1 MVKQKGKPDFKE
13 YQPDP
18 KSTVITTDAK
28 GNVTVKVRQFG
39 VGYDLGLGVGISDRP
54 RVALD
59 DRFAYFK
66 RLGAHV
72 GLGISLEKNDYQ
84 KGHLLDIVDPYL
96 GGSFTPLTNLPN
108 TAIVVSGTLSKH
120 VFIFVRMRF

>member
-1 MVKQKGKPDFKE
+1 MKLRYKIALFVAGVLGCTWLLQRFNKPSTFKGPVQISYQHDTIVVKQKGKPDFKE

-66 RLGAHV
+66 RL
-72 GLGISLEKNDYQ
+72 
-84 KGHLLDIVDPYL
+84 
-96 GGSFTPLTNLPN
+96 
-108 TAIVVSGTLSKH
+108 
-120 VFIFVRMRF
+120 